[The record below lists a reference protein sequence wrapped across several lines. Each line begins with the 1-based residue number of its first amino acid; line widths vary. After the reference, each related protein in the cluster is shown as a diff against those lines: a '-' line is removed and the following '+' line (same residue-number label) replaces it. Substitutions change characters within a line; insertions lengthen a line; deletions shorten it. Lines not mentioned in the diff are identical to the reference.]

1 MSGKSEPSKRS
12 RQNTNENPYAT
23 DVHTYI
29 AEKEEEIKDL
39 QKANE
44 DLKETL
50 KHTKQDLNKSQIENE
65 KLSTYVKKLIEV
77 QKTFAEHLFI
87 YLFLIT
93 RMEPLGYGEGKLTK
107 TNIKTK
113 RKNNSQFLY
122 I

>member
-1 MSGKSEPSKRS
+1 MSGKSGPSKRS
-12 RQNTNENPYAT
+12 RQNTDPNPNAT

-87 YLFLIT
+87 YFSLLVWSLSAMT
-93 RMEPLGYGEGKLTK
+93 RQA
-107 TNIKTK
+107 N
-113 RKNNSQFLY
+113 
-122 I
+122 